1 MTVVL
6 ATLLLTHWA
15 LAIAVMPS
23 AESFA
28 ERTNAVIIVLTASL
42 IAHRADAV
50 VAMIA
55 AKFVFI
61 RHAIILVCYACSSEI
76 SGRTKSNFA
85 YESAALPTELRR
97 LCFCFL

>member
-42 IAHRADAV
+42 IAHWADAV

-61 RHAIILVCYACSSEI
+61 RHGSILVSYACSREMIIWKLVSWSTFSYI
-76 SGRTKSNFA
+76 
-85 YESAALPTELRR
+85 
-97 LCFCFL
+97 

>member
-6 ATLLLTHWA
+6 ATFLLTHWA

-61 RHAIILVCYACSSEI
+61 RHASILVCYACSREI
-76 SGRTKSNFA
+76 SVHAVSST
-85 YESAALPTELRR
+85 RR
-97 LCFCFL
+97 QSRVFHTM

>member
-23 AESFA
+23 AEFFA

-42 IAHRADAV
+42 IAHWADAV

-61 RHAIILVCYACSSEI
+61 RHGSILVSYACSREMIIWKLVSWSTFFI
-76 SGRTKSNFA
+76 HLRT
-85 YESAALPTELRR
+85 
-97 LCFCFL
+97 